1 MNSSETA
8 QWRTAGPWNITY
20 PYQDEDGDFGL
31 MVQGGP
37 DKEQVAVAIGTW
49 PLEEP
54 PVMENDPR
62 CVANA
67 RLIAAAP
74 DLLAVLK
81 QVQKRL
87 GITNTFCPLGA
98 ALDLAKPL
106 QRAIMKAE
114 GGAA

>member
-74 DLLAVLK
+74 DLLEAAKVAVEIMA
-81 QVQKRL
+81 RA
-87 GITNTFCPLGA
+87 GIGYNEVNLRA
-98 ALDLAKPL
+98 AIAKA
-106 QRAIMKAE
+106 Q